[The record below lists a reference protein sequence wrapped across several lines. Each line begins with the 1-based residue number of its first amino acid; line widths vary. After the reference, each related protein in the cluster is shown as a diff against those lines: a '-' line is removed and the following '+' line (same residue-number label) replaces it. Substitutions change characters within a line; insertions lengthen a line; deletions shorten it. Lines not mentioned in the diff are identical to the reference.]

1 MDVVSKIT
9 ALGQINLRE
18 QLISEDL
25 SVADCLLVCVG
36 AGQKTGCRV
45 GEGQKYSSGQE
56 QRSNKRARSG
66 KNIRRVG
73 SCKAMSEGATSWVG
87 REKLTRVVGSC

>member
-1 MDVVSKIT
+1 M
-9 ALGQINLRE
+9 
-18 QLISEDL
+18 
-25 SVADCLLVCVG
+25 ADCLLVCVG

-45 GEGQKYSSGQE
+45 GAGQKYSSGQE

-66 KNIRRVG
+66 QNIRRVG
-73 SCKAMSEGATSWVG
+73 SGKAMSEGATSWIG